1 MVARPGQLYDATM
14 ALTLRTGYEIG
25 EQRHDDPIVWVIDDF
40 VTPEECD
47 HILQIAD
54 GRIQRAKVSRLGDNV
69 FSERRTGS
77 VCWVKHDETPMVSG
91 VVARVGELVGVPV
104 NHAESLQVIHYGP
117 AQEYQAHYDAWDIMS
132 AKGQEKTRVGGNR
145 AVTALIYLND
155 VEAGGGTG
163 FPKLD
168 IEVDPKPGRMCIFH
182 DLIPGRSN
190 RHRDSLHGGLPVVAG
205 EKWACNLWFRERPY
219 QKGPVAT
226 SARTGGAAAG
236 RPGANRAQRRK
247 TQQRRR

>member
-1 MVARPGQLYDATM
+1 MVAHRRRLYDAHM
-14 ALTLRTGYEIG
+14 ALTLKTGYEIG
-25 EQRHDDPIVWVIDDF
+25 EQLHDDPIVWVIDDF
-40 VTPEECD
+40 VSPEECA
-47 HILQIAD
+47 HILELAE

-69 FSERRTGS
+69 ISERRTGS
-77 VCWVKHDETPMVSG
+77 VCWVKHDETPMVAG
-91 VVARVGELVGVPV
+91 VVGRVGELVGIPV

-132 AKGQEKTRVGGNR
+132 QKGQEKTRVGGNR

-163 FPKLD
+163 FPKLEL
-168 IEVDPKPGRMCIFH
+168 EVDPKPGRLCIFH

-219 QKGPVAT
+219 QKGPAAT
-226 SARTGGAAAG
+226 SGRTGAAPA
-236 RPGANRAQRRK
+236 RPSVNRAQRRK
-247 TQQRRR
+247 AKQRRR